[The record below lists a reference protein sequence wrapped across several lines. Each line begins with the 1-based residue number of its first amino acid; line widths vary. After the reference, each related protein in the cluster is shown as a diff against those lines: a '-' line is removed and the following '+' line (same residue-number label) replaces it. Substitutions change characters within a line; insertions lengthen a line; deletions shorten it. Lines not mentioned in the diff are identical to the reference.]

1 MTNQEETK
9 GKSQFADVD
18 CFVIM
23 PFGDKPDPG
32 QDGKI
37 IHFDEIYHMF
47 IKNAVEELGIKCV
60 RCDEIGEAGWIH
72 SKMFTHIYSSEVAL
86 VDITALNPNVF
97 YELGVRHV
105 LKKNVTVLIR
115 QAGTR
120 APFNIQGFNIIEYKA
135 DDPVNMKEA
144 AGRIQEFIKN
154 GLSNLNA
161 DSPVYEVLDNLR
173 VENKPKLIN
182 KKEVFTFPLVKV
194 PGKQLGI
201 ITGDIQNIKEADVW
215 VNSENTN
222 MQMARPFERSVSA
235 VIRYMGAK
243 KNRAGRITEDTV
255 SRELFDATGG
265 TGVDPAVVID
275 TTAGELTASNN
286 VKKIFHAAAV
296 VGQVGLGYSPIEKI
310 SECVRNALE
319 LFDDARLANDNLK
332 TVLFPLMGTGT
343 SKKSAQDVA
352 GELIEESISY
362 LEENPQSKVEIVYF
376 LAYNEQ
382 DLELCQRIMKNNER
396 LSPPKA

>member
-1 MTNQEETK
+1 MDTK
-9 GKSQFADVD
+9 YADVN

-32 QDGKI
+32 QDGKV
-37 IHFDEIYHMF
+37 IHFDEIYQMF
-47 IKNAVEELGIKCV
+47 IKSAVEELGIKCV
-60 RCDEIGEAGWIH
+60 RCDEIGESGWIH
-72 SKMFTHIYSSEVAL
+72 SKMFTHIYDSEVAV

-105 LKKNVTVLIR
+105 LKKNVTILIR

-135 DDPVNMKEA
+135 DDPVNMKDA
-144 AGRIQEFIKN
+144 AGKIQELIKN
-154 GLSNLNA
+154 GMASVNV

-182 KKEVFTFPLVKV
+182 KKELHTFPLAKV

-201 ITGDIQNIKEADVW
+201 ITGDIQNIKETDVW

-222 MQMARPFERSVSA
+222 MQMARPFERSISA

-265 TGVDPAVVID
+265 TGVDPGVVID
-275 TTAGELTASNN
+275 TSAGELTASNN

-310 SECVRNALE
+310 SECVRNALK
-319 LFDDARLANDNLK
+319 LMDDARLANDNLK
-332 TVLFPLMGTGT
+332 TILFPLMGSGT
-343 SKKSAQDVA
+343 SKKSAQEVA
-352 GELIEESISY
+352 SELIEEAISY
-362 LEENPQSKVEIVYF
+362 LEENPQSKAEIVYF

-382 DLELCQRIMKNNER
+382 DLELCQRMMKNNSR
-396 LSPPKA
+396 LTPPPKA